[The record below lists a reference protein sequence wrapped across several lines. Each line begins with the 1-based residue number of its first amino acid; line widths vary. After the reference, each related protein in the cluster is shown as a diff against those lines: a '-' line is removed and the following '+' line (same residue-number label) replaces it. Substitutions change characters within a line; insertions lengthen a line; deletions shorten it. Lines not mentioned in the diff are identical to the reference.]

1 MSEWTGASASPSF
14 CWTICHWGLFK
25 RSCQQVVQ
33 LSAHPCWSVGAFLTA
48 RKERHRERARER
60 ERRMFL
66 VFLSVRRSDSLAGD
80 AMGGR
85 SMQDKRI
92 PTVHCSGPAKSSSQD
107 GRELKASLYDNHP
120 WYYSH
125 YDDDDLQ
132 MSLSLC
138 VCVRVC
144 VCVSVCACTSVNT
157 SPLLSVL
164 Q

>member
-1 MSEWTGASASPSF
+1 MLW
-14 CWTICHWGLFK
+14 
-25 RSCQQVVQ
+25 
-33 LSAHPCWSVGAFLTA
+33 
-48 RKERHRERARER
+48 
-60 ERRMFL
+60 

-107 GRELKASLYDNHP
+107 CRELKASLYDNHP

-125 YDDDDLQ
+125 YDDGDLQ
-132 MSLSLC
+132 MSLS
-138 VCVRVC
+138 VCLRVSVC
-144 VCVSVCACTSVNT
+144 VCVGVCACACTSVST
-157 SPLLSVL
+157 SLLLSVL

>member
-1 MSEWTGASASPSF
+1 
-14 CWTICHWGLFK
+14 
-25 RSCQQVVQ
+25 
-33 LSAHPCWSVGAFLTA
+33 
-48 RKERHRERARER
+48 
-60 ERRMFL
+60 MFL

-107 GRELKASLYDNHP
+107 SRELKASLYDNHP

-132 MSLSLC
+132 MSLSPC
-138 VCVRVC
+138 VRMSVCVHVHLWTPLPSRVHYNSGHSG
-144 VCVSVCACTSVNT
+144 VDRPLQQWIKQSDEHRINSAKY
-157 SPLLSVL
+157 LLSSLLFSEV
-164 Q
+164 QWQEPKK